1 MKLTIVGL
9 GVEAGDISVNAL
21 NKIKTSP
28 CVILRT
34 EKTNSAKFL
43 SQEGV
48 NYTSLDFIYDK
59 SKNFETLTKNI
70 VTEIKKQLKT
80 LDVCYVVDGS
90 VSEDRV
96 SAELIRKLK
105 GVEVFEGVSKV
116 SKAVS
121 LAGLGGRKYYSV
133 SAYEIEDINKFCFP
147 LVVYDL
153 DSKILAGEWKLKLM
167 QFVGEEQKVS
177 LYVDKER
184 KTISLYELDYEE
196 NFNYSTVLVV
206 DDVKLTDK
214 ERFSLEDLYEI
225 LKILRS
231 PEGCPWDKVQ
241 TEKSIVKN
249 LIEETYE
256 LVEAINLED
265 DDKMREETG
274 DLLLQVAFY
283 MLFAEERGAYT
294 KEDVISELCRK
305 LIDRH
310 THIFGS
316 DHATSS
322 ENALEIWNKNKQV
335 EKKYGSVYNYVNDV
349 PKTLPSLMRASK
361 VIKRSVKSGL
371 SVYDDANALL
381 KTLYEK
387 LDASKTAENIDVG
400 QILFGFVYYFALK
413 GETCEEH
420 LINATNEFVSRI
432 EKVENALKQQGK
444 TIKDATD
451 SEKRK
456 LFFEC

>member
-21 NKIKTSP
+21 NRIKNSS

-34 EKTNSAKFL
+34 EKTNSVKFL

-48 NYTSLDFIYDK
+48 NYTSLDYLYDK
-59 SKNFETLTKNI
+59 CKNFETLTKNI
-70 VTEIKKQLKT
+70 VKEIKKQLKT
-80 LDVCYVVDGS
+80 SDVCYVVDGS

-96 SAELIRKLK
+96 SAELINKIK
-105 GVEVFEGVSKV
+105 NVEVFEGVSKA

-121 LAGLGGRKYYSV
+121 LAGLSGKKYYSV
-133 SAYEIEDINKFCFP
+133 SAYEIGNINKFCLP

-153 DSKILAGEWKLKLM
+153 DSKMLASEWKLKLM
-167 QFVGEEQKVS
+167 QFIGEEQKVS
-177 LYVDKER
+177 LYVDNQQ
-184 KTISLYELDYEE
+184 KTMLLYELDLEE

-206 DDVKLTDK
+206 GDTSLTDK

-225 LKILRS
+225 IKILRS
-231 PEGCPWDKVQ
+231 PNGCPWDKVQ
-241 TEKSIVKN
+241 TEKSVVKN

-283 MLFAEERGAYT
+283 MNFAEERGAYT

-310 THIFGS
+310 THIFGGE
-316 DHATSS
+316 HATSV

-361 VIKRSVKSGL
+361 VIKRTVKSGL
-371 SVYDDANALL
+371 NVYDENALL

-387 LDASKTAENIDVG
+387 LELSKSAENVDIGD
-400 QILFGFVYYFALK
+400 IIFGLVYYFALK
-413 GETCEEH
+413 GKTCEEH
-420 LINATNEFVSRI
+420 LIEATNDFVSRI
-432 EKVENALKQQGK
+432 EKVENALQQQGK

-451 SEKRK
+451 EEKRK